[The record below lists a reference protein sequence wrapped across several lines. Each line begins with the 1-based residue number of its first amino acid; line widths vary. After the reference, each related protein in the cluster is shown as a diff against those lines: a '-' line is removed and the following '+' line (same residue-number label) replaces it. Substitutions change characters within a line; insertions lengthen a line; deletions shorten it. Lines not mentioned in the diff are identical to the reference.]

1 MVGILF
7 KLAYAFGFIGILIN
21 GASLFLLEK
30 SKRAK
35 MDKTQRWII
44 INICISNIC
53 LSIFWTVT
61 NTIVL
66 VKGDRAVIQFG
77 DFHGRFIENE
87 TYDDYIYSIY
97 ENDDVA
103 SYVNEE
109 GIHVGM
115 RFIIQDS
122 INAIFF
128 VGTYIATIWLVL
140 DRYLH
145 LKFMLKYALLWSQ
158 KKTVITTLVMWI
170 LSVLI
175 GSLMRIFLRRDLSHI
190 CNYIHILFDLIVVF
204 FSTYVY
210 AYALILSKKQIKTFY
225 SNQTNKSITK
235 GLMLSVTI
243 LMTFMVTVTVP
254 DIFQVINKNHDLS
267 TNTAWFVLLCQYI
280 SLLTDAFIY
289 ILLSPQVR
297 QYCNIKFTFLRKT
310 NSATVAKARTIHISK
325 SYINSNYL

>member
-1 MVGILF
+1 MVGTLF
-7 KLAYAFGFIGILIN
+7 KLAYAFGFIGILVN

-30 SKRAK
+30 SKKRR
-35 MDKTQRWII
+35 MDNTQRWII
-44 INICISNIC
+44 INLCVSDIC

-97 ENDDVA
+97 ENDDVV

-109 GIHVGM
+109 GIHAGM
-115 RFIIQDS
+115 RFIIQDG
-122 INAIFF
+122 INAIFLIS
-128 VGTYIATIWLVL
+128 TYIATIWLVL

-145 LKFMLKYALLWSQ
+145 LRLNLRYAILWSQ
-158 KKTVITTLVMWI
+158 KKTVTTTLVMWI
-170 LSVLI
+170 FAILV
-175 GSLMRIFLRRDLSHI
+175 GSLMRIYLRKGLSHI
-190 CNYIHILFDLIVVF
+190 CNYIHITIDIITVW

-210 AYALILSKKQIKTFY
+210 AYALMVSQKHRRSLYSKH
-225 SNQTNKSITK
+225 K
-235 GLMLSVTI
+235 GLAKGLILSVTI
-243 LMTFMVTVTVP
+243 LMTFIVTVTVP

-280 SLLTDAFIY
+280 SILTDALIY

-297 QYCNIKFTFLRKT
+297 QYCKRKLTTIDRNTNATLSQNRSIQISNI
-310 NSATVAKARTIHISK
+310 
-325 SYINSNYL
+325 